1 MSLYICAELRTG
13 KRQSTDG
20 NEIQILCSV
29 INGNGV
35 FFPLINLLAILST
48 SSNVN
53 TWEKNYRQLQHSHFS
68 ISQLCTKQFKIA
80 DSISVYKCQLNK
92 CKNSLKNSLSIKKDR
107 DDNVLGKWKSD
118 DDSCYVAS
126 NSTFQMCLSMLRWN

>member
-29 INGNGV
+29 INGNGG
-35 FFPLINLLAILST
+35 FFPLINLLAILSM

-53 TWEKNYRQLQHSHFS
+53 TWEKTTDNYNMA
-68 ISQLCTKQFKIA
+68 ISQSHNCA
-80 DSISVYKCQLNK
+80 LN
-92 CKNSLKNSLSIKKDR
+92 NLKL
-107 DDNVLGKWKSD
+107 LT
-118 DDSCYVAS
+118 A
-126 NSTFQMCLSMLRWN
+126 